1 MSDLSTRVRLRREQL
16 GLSQEELARRMGY
29 RSRSS
34 ITKLEKGINDL
45 PQSKV
50 EELAQALETTPAA
63 LLGLDAPCACP
74 PGFEPLPT
82 MVQVPLIGSIA
93 CGTPI
98 TAEQNIECYIGVPAA
113 WHADFALTCHG
124 DSMSPTICNGD
135 IVCIRCQPEVEQ
147 GEIAAVR
154 VGEEATLKHF
164 HRQGDAV
171 MLLADNAA
179 VCPPM
184 FYAGEQLSEL
194 HIEGKAVGLSRGLYD
209 KERQEQPVFGKKK
222 ASPAYDPAAQKP
234 VLRCSI
240 CTGEQVAGFQD
251 LHTGHF
257 TEVQL
262 IRSPQEL
269 QAFRSRYGIPADC
282 PIEKIY

>member
-1 MSDLSTRVRLRREQL
+1 
-16 GLSQEELARRMGY
+16 MGY
-29 RSRSS
+29 RSKSS

-50 EELAQALETTPAA
+50 EELAAALETTPAY
-63 LLGLDAPCACP
+63 LLGLDTPCPP
-74 PGFEPLPT
+74 PGFEPLPAMT
-82 MVQVPLIGSIA
+82 QVPLIGSIA

-98 TAEQNIECYIGVPAA
+98 TAEQNIERYIGVPAA

-124 DSMSPTICNGD
+124 DSMSPTICDGD

-154 VGEEATLKHF
+154 IGGEATLKHF

-184 FYAGEQLSEL
+184 IFTGLQLEEL
-194 HIEGKAVGLSRGLYD
+194 HIEGRAVGFCRGL
-209 KERQEQPVFGKKK
+209 
-222 ASPAYDPAAQKP
+222 
-234 VLRCSI
+234 
-240 CTGEQVAGFQD
+240 
-251 LHTGHF
+251 
-257 TEVQL
+257 
-262 IRSPQEL
+262 
-269 QAFRSRYGIPADC
+269 
-282 PIEKIY
+282 

>member
-16 GLSQEELARRMGY
+16 GLSQEELAQRMGY
-29 RSRSS
+29 RSKSS

-50 EELAQALETTPAA
+50 EELAAALETTPAY
-63 LLGLDAPCACP
+63 LLGLDAPCPP
-74 PGFEPLPT
+74 PGFEPLPAMT
-82 MVQVPLIGSIA
+82 QVPLIGSIA

-98 TAEQNIECYIGVPAA
+98 TAEQNIERYIGVPAA
-113 WHADFALTCHG
+113 WRADFALTCHG
-124 DSMSPTICNGD
+124 DSMSPTICDGD

-154 VGEEATLKHF
+154 IGGEATLKHF

-184 FYAGEQLSEL
+184 IFTGLRVAMGAAWMALVAAELLAASEGL
-194 HIEGKAVGLSRGLYD
+194 GYMIQQGRYSSKPALVFVGMLMIGLVGLVMDVVLHWL
-209 KERQEQPVFGKKK
+209 EKK
-222 ASPAYDPAAQKP
+222 
-234 VLRCSI
+234 
-240 CTGEQVAGFQD
+240 VAKGMNA
-251 LHTGHF
+251 
-257 TEVQL
+257 V
-262 IRSPQEL
+262 
-269 QAFRSRYGIPADC
+269 
-282 PIEKIY
+282 

>member
-1 MSDLSTRVRLRREQL
+1 
-16 GLSQEELARRMGY
+16 MGY
-29 RSRSS
+29 RSKSS
-34 ITKLEKGINDL
+34 ITKLEKGVNDI

-50 EELAQALETTPAA
+50 EEFAAALETTPAW
-63 LLGLDAPCACP
+63 LMGLENTAFVP
-74 PGFEPLPT
+74 PGFEPLPE
-82 MVQVPLIGSIA
+82 MVRVPLVGSIA

-124 DSMSPTICNGD
+124 SSMAPTICDGD

-194 HIEGKAVGLSRGLYD
+194 HIEGKAVGLCRGL
-209 KERQEQPVFGKKK
+209 
-222 ASPAYDPAAQKP
+222 
-234 VLRCSI
+234 
-240 CTGEQVAGFQD
+240 
-251 LHTGHF
+251 
-257 TEVQL
+257 
-262 IRSPQEL
+262 
-269 QAFRSRYGIPADC
+269 
-282 PIEKIY
+282 

>member
-16 GLSQEELARRMGY
+16 GLSQQELARRMG
-29 RSRSS
+29 
-34 ITKLEKGINDL
+34 IIDL

-50 EELAQALETTPAA
+50 EELAQALETTPAS
-63 LLGLDAPCACP
+63 LLGLDTPCACP
-74 PGFEPLPT
+74 LGFEPLPA

-164 HRQGDAV
+164 HRQGNAV

-194 HIEGKAVGLSRGLYD
+194 HIEGKAVGLCRGL
-209 KERQEQPVFGKKK
+209 
-222 ASPAYDPAAQKP
+222 
-234 VLRCSI
+234 
-240 CTGEQVAGFQD
+240 
-251 LHTGHF
+251 
-257 TEVQL
+257 
-262 IRSPQEL
+262 
-269 QAFRSRYGIPADC
+269 
-282 PIEKIY
+282 